1 MAKWSRI
8 KDAQAYVDTTANL
21 NMNLD
26 GQVYRTF
33 IPEVSDSNYWNG
45 NSNEVWRDL
54 AFYQDGDVTGNTRK
68 QLSCK
73 LKRQQSNGID
83 MIEIWDNGCLLY
95 TSQGNPDERILWI
108 WNLYGNGT

>member
-1 MAKWSRI
+1 MGRF
-8 KDAQAYVDTTANL
+8 TEPL
-21 NMNLD
+21 
-26 GQVYRTF
+26 YRKC
-33 IPEVSDSNYWNG
+33 

-83 MIEIWDNGCLLY
+83 MIEIWDNG
-95 TSQGNPDERILWI
+95 GNSC
-108 WNLYGNGT
+108 YGKYQYDSTLKCW